1 MSFSTYFSK
10 QARKPS
16 GIFGCIVM
24 SMVFDRG
31 NAFLNDFVYDLMSI
45 QANDHVI
52 EIGSG
57 TGKFIKKM
65 AKNIDNGFIEGVD
78 FSNTMVSIAQR
89 KNKNNI
95 ANGKVKIV
103 EGNFD
108 EMKYEK
114 ESYSKACSVNTLYFW
129 NRPEYTVK
137 KIAEILMPRGKLY
150 LAFED
155 IEQLKKRNLNQ
166 KIFHLYTKDEV
177 QNLLFNTA
185 LFKKVS
191 TVSRNNGKSLF
202 HCVVAIK

>member
-1 MSFSTYFSK
+1 
-10 QARKPS
+10 
-16 GIFGCIVM
+16 M
-24 SMVFDRG
+24 SMVFDKG
-31 NAFLNDFVYDLMSI
+31 NAFLNDFVYNLMSI

-57 TGKFIKKM
+57 TGKLIKKM

-137 KIAEILMPRGKLY
+137 KIAEILMPKGKLY

-166 KIFHLYTKDEV
+166 QIFKLYTKDEV